1 MKGLSGLSAL
11 FLGASAL
18 AMGAAHAQTAPANQ
32 SASAAPSSQIED
44 VVVTAER
51 RSESLQQVPI
61 AVSVVSGQ
69 ELSDRNMHG
78 LTDLQFMAPS
88 VQYNAYTGGGFQ
100 IRGVGTQTVNLTSEQ
115 DVGIVIDDVVQGIE
129 ETDFAAPSYQALT
142 DIDHVEVLKGPQ
154 GTLFG
159 KNSSVG
165 VIQIITKKPEL
176 NTYEEDGS
184 ISYGSGNEMW
194 AQANVNVPLSDD
206 VAMRVSG
213 WDERRD
219 GYIDNVYTGQELSGY
234 DEYGVRGKLLWQPRS
249 DLSVYL
255 IAEDS
260 HTIDTGNGTL
270 TLRSCGSGFVTF
282 SPCAT
287 DAAYGVVAGPTND
300 KVALDGPTGSETSTA
315 SSSLH
320 VDYNLGDGDTLT
332 SVTAFIHKTQTEGVD
347 PDASPLR
354 VLSIDTTQTHAEEFT
369 QELRLTSPSDQ
380 FLEYTLGAFFY
391 RVNDDEANV
400 LAGTFDFLPN
410 NSPVLLSNGFADPSA
425 TGGQTL
431 IGSHTTS
438 YAGYGQAT
446 AHITDKF
453 SLTGGLRLTHD
464 DLWAG
469 VHVGPYPNICEF
481 GYAFG
486 GPCHTIT
493 LPSPVLAATAEH
505 TNLSGRAI
513 AKYDFTDNLN
523 AYVSFATGYK
533 GPAVSYSASL
543 LPFAVRPETSKDY
556 EFGVK
561 SQFFDKRLTLNADV
575 FYEKYSQFQ
584 ADSYVYDSANP
595 GASNFVLGNAGGLES
610 KGIEADSTWVATDNL
625 TLTGNLAYTPTKFT
639 QFAIQCQDGYTNP
652 ATPPGQCNYIPPGSP
667 AGTPDQFNAAGYP
680 LPQAPK
686 FSYTVAADYVQPVM
700 SGYMLEGYVD
710 WAWHSSTYTV
720 VANPYTIQQ
729 GYGLLG
735 MNIGIGP
742 EEGSWKLS
750 VFARN
755 LLDQKFVSA
764 IFPTY
769 LDNGALTGIA
779 LPTQGYANV
788 PNIESQRTVGVKLE
802 VKLGG

>member
-1 MKGLSGLSAL
+1 MKKFSGFAALLMSASVV
-11 FLGASAL
+11 AVSAQ
-18 AMGAAHAQTAPANQ
+18 AQTAP
-32 SASAAPSSQIED
+32 SGASTPTAAPSNQIED

-61 AVSVVSGQ
+61 AVSVISGE
-69 ELSDRNMHG
+69 ELSDRNLHG

-88 VQYNAYTGGGFQ
+88 VQYNAFTGGGFQ

-142 DIDHVEVLKGPQ
+142 DIDHIEVLKGPQ

-165 VIQIITKKPEL
+165 VLQIITKKPIL
-176 NTYEEDGS
+176 NTLEGDGS
-184 ISYGSGNEMW
+184 VSYGSGNEVW
-194 AQANVNVPLSDD
+194 AQANINIPVSKDAAL
-206 VAMRVSG
+206 RISG

-219 GYIDNVYTGQELSGY
+219 GYIDNVYTGQKLSGY
-234 DEYGVRGKLLWQPRS
+234 DQYGIRGKFLWQPRD

-260 HTIDTGNGTL
+260 HTIDSGNGTL
-270 TLRSCGSGFVTF
+270 TLRSCGSGFAGF

-287 DAAYGVVAGPTND
+287 DAAYGVVASPTNT
-300 KVALDGPTGSETSTA
+300 KVALDGPTGSETSTV

-320 VDYNLGDGDTLT
+320 VDYDVGGGNTLT
-332 SVTAFIHKTQTEGVD
+332 SVTAYIHKTQTEGVD

-354 VLSIDTTQTHAEEFT
+354 VLSIDITQAHSEEYT
-369 QELRLTSPSDQ
+369 QELRLSSPSDQ
-380 FLEYTLGAFFY
+380 FLEYTVGAFFY
-391 RVNDDEANV
+391 RVNSTEANV
-400 LAGTFDFLPN
+400 LAGTFNFLPN
-410 NSPVLLSNGFADPSA
+410 NSPILLSNGFADPSA

-431 IGSHTTS
+431 IATHTTS

-469 VHVGPYPNICEF
+469 THVGPYPNICEF
-481 GYAFG
+481 NYAFG
-486 GPCHTIT
+486 APCHTIT
-493 LPSPVLAATAEH
+493 LPSPVLAATASH
-505 TNLSGRAI
+505 TNISGRAI
-513 AKYDFTDNLN
+513 AKYDFTDTVN
-523 AYVSFATGYK
+523 AYASFATGYK
-533 GPAVSYSASL
+533 GPAISYSSSL
-543 LPFAVRPETSKDY
+543 PPFAVHPETSKDY
-556 EFGVK
+556 ELGVK
-561 SQFFDKRLTLNADV
+561 SQFFDKRLTINADV

-584 ADSYVYDSANP
+584 ADSYVYDAANP
-595 GASNFVLGNAGGLES
+595 GASNFVLGNAGGLQS
-610 KGIEADSTWVATDNL
+610 KGVEADTTWVATDNL
-625 TLTGNLAYTPTKFT
+625 TLTGNMAYTPTKFT
-639 QFAIQCQDGYTNP
+639 QFAIQCQDAYTNP
-652 ATPPGQCNYIPPGSP
+652 ATPPGQCNYIPPGSAP
-667 AGTPDQFNAAGYP
+667 GTPAQFNAAGYP

-686 FSYTVAADYVQPVM
+686 FSYTLSADYMQPVF

-710 WAWHSSTYTV
+710 WAWHSSAYTV
-720 VANPYTIQQ
+720 VANPNSIQT

-735 MNIGIGP
+735 MNIGFGP
-742 EEGSWKLS
+742 EDGNWKLS

-755 LLDQKFVSA
+755 LLDQKFASA

-769 LDNGALTGIA
+769 LDNGAATGIP

-788 PNIESQRTVGVKLE
+788 PNIESQRTVGVKLQ